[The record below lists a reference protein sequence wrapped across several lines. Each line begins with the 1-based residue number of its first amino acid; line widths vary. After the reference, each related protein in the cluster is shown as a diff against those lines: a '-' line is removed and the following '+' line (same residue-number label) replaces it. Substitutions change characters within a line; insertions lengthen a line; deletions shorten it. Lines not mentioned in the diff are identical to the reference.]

1 MTKAIL
7 ITGGRVVDPA
17 NKIDG
22 VMDVLVENGRISKVG
37 PNLAAQ
43 AKDAR
48 VIDAAGKVVAPGLID
63 IHVHFREPGF
73 EHKED
78 LESGLRC
85 AVRGGFTGV
94 CPMPNTKPVIQT
106 QADVEFMLQKSRIIG
121 LAEIFP
127 VAAVTRDQDGKEL
140 TEFGELKKGGVFAL
154 SDDGRP
160 IQDSNVMRRALEYSK
175 KFDLVIMAHCEDTG
189 LFGCGCM
196 NEGLVSTKLGLQGI
210 PVECE
215 SVEVARDLQLADLT
229 GGRLHFC
236 HMSSKKSLELIREA
250 KKNGS
255 RATAETAP
263 HYWTLTDE
271 AVLGYNTRAKMNPP
285 LRRDEDVKA
294 VREALRDGTIDVI
307 ATDHAPHAE
316 YEKSKEF
323 DKAPFGIT
331 GLETSLALSLN
342 LVREG
347 VITMSQMIDKMS
359 RRPAEI
365 LKVARGTLSAGAVAD
380 VTIFDPDDEWIVDE
394 KDFESKS
401 KNSPF
406 LGWKMKGRATEVLVG
421 GKLVLEQSRILQES
435 SRATGRKS

>member
-1 MTKAIL
+1 MSGKIL
-7 ITGGRVVDPA
+7 IQNGRVVDPA
-17 NKIDG
+17 NKIDDL
-22 VMDVLVENGRISKVG
+22 MDVLVENGRIAKVG
-37 PNLAAQ
+37 KGLAAP
-43 AKDAR
+43 AGGR
-48 VIDAAGKVVAPGLID
+48 TIDAKGKVVAPGLID

-73 EHKED
+73 EYKED

-85 AVRGGFTGV
+85 AVKGGFTGV

-106 QADVEFMLQKSRIIG
+106 QAEVEFILQKSRLFG
-121 LAEIFP
+121 LAQVFP
-127 VAAVTRDQDGKEL
+127 VAAVTRGQDGKEL

-175 KFDLVIMAHCEDTG
+175 KFDLVIMAHCEDSG

-196 NEGLVSTKLGLQGI
+196 NEGLVSTRLGLPGI

-236 HMSSKKSLELIREA
+236 HMSSKKSLDLIRAA

-263 HYWTLTDE
+263 HYFTLTDE
-271 AVLGYNTRAKMNPP
+271 AVIGYNTRAKMNPP
-285 LRRDEDVKA
+285 LRTSEDLQAVKD
-294 VREALRDGTIDVI
+294 ALRDGTIDVI
-307 ATDHAPHAE
+307 ATDHAPHADH
-316 YEKSKEF
+316 EKSREF

-342 LVREG
+342 LVREK
-347 VITMSQMIDKMS
+347 VLTMSQLIEKMS
-359 RRPAEI
+359 LRPAQI
-365 LKVARGTLSAGAVAD
+365 LKVDRGTLSAGAAAD
-380 VTIFDPDDEWIVDE
+380 ITIFDPEKEWTVDE
-394 KDFESKS
+394 KEFESKS

-406 LGWKMKGRATEVLVG
+406 LGWKLKGRATEVLVAG
-421 GKLVLEQSRILQES
+421 EIVLEHSRIA
-435 SRATGRKS
+435 RG

>member
-1 MTKAIL
+1 MSSGKIL
-7 ITGGRVVDPA
+7 IQGGRVVDPA
-17 NKIDG
+17 NKIDE
-22 VMDVLVENGRISKVG
+22 VLDVLVESGKIAKVG
-37 PNLAAQ
+37 KKFEAAG
-43 AKDAR
+43 AR
-48 VIDAAGKVVAPGLID
+48 VLNAAGKVVAPGLID

-73 EHKED
+73 EYKED

-85 AVRGGFTGV
+85 AVKGGFTGV

-106 QADVEFMLQKSRIIG
+106 QAEVEFILQKSRLIG
-121 LAEIFP
+121 LAEVFP
-127 VAAVTRDQDGKEL
+127 VAAVTRGQEGKEL

-154 SDDGRP
+154 SDDGKP
-160 IQDSNVMRRALEYSK
+160 IYDSNVMRRALEYSK
-175 KFDLVIMAHCEDTG
+175 KFDLVILAHCEDPG

-236 HMSSKKSLELIREA
+236 HMSSKKSLDLIREA
-250 KKNGS
+250 KRHGS
-255 RATAETAP
+255 TATAETAP

-294 VREALRDGTIDVI
+294 VKEALRDGTIDVI
-307 ATDHAPHAE
+307 ATDHAPHADH
-316 YEKSKEF
+316 EKSREF

-342 LVREG
+342 LVREE
-347 VITMSQMIDKMS
+347 VLTMSQMIDKMS

-365 LKVARGTLSAGAVAD
+365 LKVARGTLSVGAAAD
-380 VTIFDPDDEWIVDE
+380 ITVFDPEAEWTVE
-394 KDFESKS
+394 ESGFESKS

-406 LGWKMKGRATEVLVG
+406 LGWKLKGRATEVLVG
-421 GKLVLEQSRILQES
+421 GRVVLEQSRIV
-435 SRATGRKS
+435 RA